1 LWEARRPMRASDYSM
16 ERYKFPYQF
25 EGDTGLVLPEDTRP
39 GFGDLV
45 SFRVVGGIENESD
58 GCRA

>member
-1 LWEARRPMRASDYSM
+1 MHASDYSM
-16 ERYKFPYQF
+16 ERYKIPYQF